1 MTDVDISKDI
11 WIHSNLNEEI
21 CIHHIHMGI
30 SYILFSYKTRCTTR
44 ISHFLPPTIPCPEVP
59 DKLGDE
65 LLVILSLASALPRTF
80 RSSNSLYEGIKGF
93 CAVVE
98 TGFPGPELAGG
109 SPCITEPL
117 LPLMGNEL
125 FGCKGL

>member
-1 MTDVDISKDI
+1 MDLPKDI
-11 WIHSNLNEEI
+11 LTQSKLNEEI
-21 CIHHIHMGI
+21 CNHHIHMDI
-30 SYILFSYKTRCTTR
+30 SYILFSYKSCCTTR

-59 DKLGDE
+59 AKLGDE

-80 RSSNSLYEGIKGF
+80 KSSNSLYEGINGF

-98 TGFPGPELAGG
+98 AGFPGPELAGG

>member
-1 MTDVDISKDI
+1 MD
-11 WIHSNLNEEI
+11 N
-21 CIHHIHMGI
+21 
-30 SYILFSYKTRCTTR
+30 SYTLFYEKAAVPLEF
-44 ISHFLPPTIPCPEVP
+44 HFLPPTIPCPEVP

-80 RSSNSLYEGIKGF
+80 KSSNSLYEGIKGF

-98 TGFPGPELAGG
+98 AGFPGPELAGG

-125 FGCKGL
+125 CGCKGLAPCKGV